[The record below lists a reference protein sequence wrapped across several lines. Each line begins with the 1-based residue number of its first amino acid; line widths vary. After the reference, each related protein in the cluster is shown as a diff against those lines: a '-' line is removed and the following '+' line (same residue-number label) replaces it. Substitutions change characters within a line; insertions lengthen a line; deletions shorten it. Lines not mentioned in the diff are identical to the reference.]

1 MREKD
6 YVEILRPDD
15 AELRPPVRSPVRSRE
30 GQTESPSSIEQA
42 SIEQGKD
49 IAAGK
54 GARLMRVENSTL
66 TPPTNRRTPPIPNN
80 PLASPHVWVIH
91 PKNQIPSSEVSIAT
105 EV

>member
-6 YVEILRPDD
+6 YVEILRVDD
-15 AELRPPVRSPVRSRE
+15 AELRPPVRSRE
-30 GQTESPSSIEQA
+30 GQTESPS

-54 GARLMRVENSTL
+54 GARLMRVENSTP

-80 PLASPHVWVIH
+80 PLASPNVWVIH

-105 EV
+105 EVYRPITR